1 MATNIISAPSSATSE
16 LGANNIA
23 KTATNG
29 ESNFSQQLQK
39 AGEKTAN
46 TEKTP
51 PANQQQQNS
60 NTPEEK
66 PSTAA
71 AKTEE
76 TTLPDANTTAH
87 NENQQTGLPIDSPLL
102 ALVNLQIQISGQ
114 PTNANPIHANSKAP
128 IAISD
133 EEKKL
138 PTLSDTAENLAAQFI
153 AQQGIS
159 NTLTTQSTQN
169 TQNTPVLDKATQVQ
183 NNTQLPL
190 NVAKEL
196 THSQN
201 TSSASQFTNTPI
213 NPIDTHLDSTSVNIL
228 TQNKEASSIINTGI
242 AHATFTE
249 GSTATTI
256 DAITKP
262 DLNNTPTTTPISTPS
277 SINNNLSTTANNEA
291 STIRAPMGTPAW
303 QDGLNQQVIQ
313 LHQRGDKN
321 IELHLNPADLGPL
334 SISLK
339 VSDNTAQVQFLSPHP
354 QVRHAVEQALPQLRE
369 ALAEQG
375 INLGQT
381 SVGGQQQQ
389 TRDETPS
396 RTPTNQKGEY
406 LTESELES
414 VTSQTA
420 QQVTPSGRLSLYA

>member
-51 PANQQQQNS
+51 PGNQQQHS

-66 PSTAA
+66 LSTAA

-76 TTLPDANTTAH
+76 TTLPDANTTPH
-87 NENQQTGLPIDSPLL
+87 NENQQTSLPIASPLL

-153 AQQGIS
+153 AQQGIN
-159 NTLTTQSTQN
+159 NTFTTQSTQN
-169 TQNTPVLDKATQVQ
+169 TPIIDKTTQVQ
-183 NNTQLPL
+183 NSTQLPL

-196 THSQN
+196 TQPQN
-201 TSSASQFTNTPI
+201 NSGTSQFTNTSI
-213 NPIDTHLDSTSVNIL
+213 KPIDTHLDSTSLNVL
-228 TQNKEASSIINTGI
+228 TQNKEASSIVNTSI
-242 AHATFTE
+242 VHATFTE

-277 SINNNLSTTANNEA
+277 SINNNLSTATINNEA